1 MEEYCWVAT
10 QASGHHAAA
19 DQILV
24 RLDCLVY
31 IYIYIYIYVNIYK
44 IYHMYTQFRFAPN
57 SNYAG
62 PSCCDLSLD
71 IPVSASSNGLF
82 KGLPSCLLPCNL

>member
-1 MEEYCWVAT
+1 
-10 QASGHHAAA
+10 
-19 DQILV
+19 
-24 RLDCLVY
+24 
-31 IYIYIYIYVNIYK
+31 
-44 IYHMYTQFRFAPN
+44 MYTQFRFAPN

>member
-24 RLDCLVY
+24 RLDYLVY
-31 IYIYIYIYVNIYK
+31 IYIYK